1 MDILKMNE
9 EHLNYLKCNLGDFD
23 EFWNV
28 KILEDEFK
36 NENSE
41 YFVLTCEEKIV
52 GFAGLWFNVDEA
64 HIMNIAIKNQE
75 RKKSFGTAFL
85 EFLINEAREKEKEC
99 ITLEVREDNLAAI
112 MLYRKLKFSEVGRRK
127 KYYGGQLDA
136 IIMTKFFN
144 NT

>member
-9 EHLNYLKCNLGDFD
+9 EHLNYLKSNLNDFD

-28 KILEDEFK
+28 QILEDEFE

-41 YFVLTCEEKIV
+41 YFVLISGEKIV
-52 GFAGLWFNVDEA
+52 GFAGLWFNLDEA
-64 HIMNIAIKNQE
+64 HIMNIAIRNKE
-75 RKKSFGTAFL
+75 RKKGLGTILL
-85 EFLINEAREKEKEC
+85 EFLVNEARKKEKEC

-112 MLYRKLKFSEVGRRK
+112 MLYKKMNFRELGRRK
-127 KYYGGQLDA
+127 KYYGQFDA

-144 NT
+144 T

>member
-9 EHLNYLKCNLGDFD
+9 EHLNYLKSNLNDFD

-28 KILEDEFK
+28 QILEDEFE

-41 YFVLTCEEKIV
+41 YFVLISGEKIV
-52 GFAGLWFNVDEA
+52 GFTGLWFNLDEA
-64 HIMNIAIKNQE
+64 HIMNIAIKNKE
-75 RKKSFGTAFL
+75 RKKGFGTILL
-85 EFLINEAREKEKEC
+85 EFLVNEARKKEKEC

-112 MLYRKLKFSEVGRRK
+112 RLYKKMNFRELGRRK
-127 KYYGGQLDA
+127 KYYGQFDA

-144 NT
+144 T